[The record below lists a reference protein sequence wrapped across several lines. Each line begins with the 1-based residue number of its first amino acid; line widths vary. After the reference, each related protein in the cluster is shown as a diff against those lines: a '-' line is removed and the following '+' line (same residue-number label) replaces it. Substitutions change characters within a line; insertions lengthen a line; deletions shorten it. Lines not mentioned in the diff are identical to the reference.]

1 MIIVKNI
8 NKSFGNQQVLYDIN
22 CDFLPGKN
30 NLIIGLSG
38 SGKTVLLKCMIGL
51 HEADSGSI
59 FFDNR
64 SITTLTSHQLKE
76 VRQEIGVLFQGSALF
91 DSLNVAEN
99 VAFPLRMFSN
109 KTRREID
116 DRVNFC
122 LDRVGLQQA
131 LHKFP
136 NELSGGMQKRVA
148 IARAIA
154 LNPKYLFC
162 DEPNSGLDPQT
173 SIKIDQLIDDITKEY
188 GITTVVNTH
197 DMNSVIGIG
206 DHITF
211 LYQGHVEWEGD
222 KNNILLTDN
231 EALKSFLFSSPIVQ
245 RAAGMSEGKKPP
257 SIPLQGEEGK
267 EAISQRLKVKR

>member
-1 MIIVKNI
+1 MITIKNL
-8 NKSFGNQQVLYDIN
+8 NKSFGEQQVLHNIS
-22 CDFLPGKN
+22 CEFLPGQN

-51 HEADSGSI
+51 HSPDSGEI

-64 SITTLTSHQLKE
+64 NITRLTLGKLKS

-91 DSLNVAEN
+91 DSLSVADN

-109 KTRREID
+109 KTYREILE
-116 DRVNFC
+116 RVNFC

-131 LHKFP
+131 LNKFP
-136 NELSGGMQKRVA
+136 SQLSGGMQKRVA

-211 LYQGHVEWEGD
+211 LHQGHVEWRGNKD
-222 KNNILLTDN
+222 NILQTES
-231 EALKSFLFSSPIVQ
+231 EALQHFLFSSPIVR
-245 RAAGMSEGKKPP
+245 RAAEQNYKATK
-257 SIPLQGEEGK
+257 I
-267 EAISQRLKVKR
+267 